1 MKNNALIIIL
11 IFSSLALW
19 AQEQDLDT
27 QEVNVIEQFIPKVT
41 PARKITDIPKV
52 VDTIKDEK
60 KIYYITLTNQYQ
72 TSYKIDT
79 IKAAKIKGEPIPKLY
94 ANFLE
99 LRMGKAAAP
108 FFRGYHN
115 SLRNKQWSYG
125 VEFGYHNSSAKVEG
139 FDAGFRETL
148 IAAFGK
154 GILDLGILNA
164 AVKREGSTFSAHAK
178 QADLSD
184 DQLHQYWGY
193 SQLNLSFESKHN
205 NRNRL
210 HHHTRLFV
218 KDLNEMTENNYGFES
233 KLKKRFGVYDYSL
246 LLKADLYSNNV
257 AESMPFANDLIKEGL
272 YTLSP
277 RISAEL
283 FDVQINAG
291 FDETINT
298 FQSDS
303 TNTNFHFYPQIR
315 ADYEIIPSIFKIYA
329 GVRSGLTKNSY
340 WSLSKE
346 NPFLLNALRYDGDAI
361 KLKNTSST
369 NFYAG
374 FNTFFNSAIRVG
386 AKFSFANS
394 TAMPFFSLNQSM
406 WGNKFAV
413 EYYSGT
419 HAQLKADVSYS
430 DSAKKGLDLSIL
442 FQRYMLDKVY
452 AKAVNALYK
461 PKVEVSLSSFYNVGD
476 KIIFNLSFYSAF
488 GRQFQHPNSST
499 LSENEQM
506 KDLVDF
512 DFKIEYKYNTVMSAY
527 LSGKNCLGGYEIWQN
542 YPVVPRQ
549 MQLGISYQL

>member
-1 MKNNALIIIL
+1 ML
-11 IFSSLALW
+11 IFSSFALF
-19 AQEQDLDT
+19 AQDKDLDT

-60 KIYYITLTNQYQ
+60 KIYYSTLTNQYQ

-94 ANFLE
+94 VNFLE
-99 LRMGKAAAP
+99 LRIGKAAVP

-115 SLRNKQWSYG
+115 SLRNKKWSYG
-125 VEFGYHNSSAKVEG
+125 VEFGYHNSSAKVGG
-139 FDAGFRETL
+139 FDAGFQETL

-154 GILDLGILNA
+154 GILDVGILNA

-205 NRNRL
+205 IRNRL

-233 KLKKRFGVYDYSL
+233 KLKKRFGFYDYSL
-246 LLKADLYSNNV
+246 LLKADLYSNYI
-257 AESMPFANDLIKEGL
+257 AESMPFATDLIKEGI
-272 YTLSP
+272 YTLGP
-277 RISAEL
+277 RISADIYE
-283 FDVQINAG
+283 VQINAG

-303 TNTNFHFYPQIR
+303 TNTNFHFYPQLR
-315 ADYEIIPSIFKIYA
+315 VDYEIIPSIFKIFG

-340 WSLSKE
+340 WNLSKN

-361 KLKNTSST
+361 KLQNTSST

-374 FNTFFNSAIRVG
+374 LNTFFNSAIRVG

-394 TAMPFFSLNQSM
+394 TAMPFFCLNQSM

-419 HAQLKADVSYS
+419 HAQLKTYLSYS
-430 DSAKKGLDLSIL
+430 DLAKKGLDLSIL
-442 FQRYMLDKVY
+442 LQRYTLDKVN
-452 AKAVNALYK
+452 AEAVNALYK

-476 KIIFNLSFYSAF
+476 KIIFNLSLYSAF
-488 GRQFQHPNSST
+488 GRQFQHPNSSV
-499 LSENEQM
+499 LRDKEQM

-512 DFKIEYKYNTVMSAY
+512 DFKIEYKYNKVMSAY

-549 MQLGISYQL
+549 IQLGFSYHL